1 MLAIHSLYLNISL
14 HQLGTIL
21 NLKSVRNA
29 DLNTPN
35 TDLNTPKSDLNT
47 PNHADL
53 NTPNTDLNTPN
64 HADLN
69 TTLKVCSK
77 MIAEERLH
85 AVIDETEGYIYFNN
99 NSTYTTSSG
108 AGGGGAGGGGGGKG
122 SDVAVV
128 GGGGVGGEGPLTP
141 LSQWDTQ
148 ISVLCDQVCAFIY
161 IVCL

>member
-21 NLKSVRNA
+21 NLSARNTDLNTPKT

-35 TDLNTPKSDLNT
+35 PDLNTPKSDLT
-47 PNHADL
+47 
-53 NTPNTDLNTPN
+53 
-64 HADLN
+64 

-99 NSTYTTSSG
+99 NNNTYTSSG
-108 AGGGGAGGGGGGKG
+108 GGGTGGAGKG
-122 SDVAVV
+122 SDVAVG
-128 GGGGVGGEGPLTP
+128 GGGGVVGGEGQLTP

-148 ISVLCDQVCAFIY
+148 ISVLCDQVCT
-161 IVCL
+161 L

>member
-21 NLKSVRNA
+21 NLKSVRN
-29 DLNTPN
+29 
-35 TDLNTPKSDLNT
+35 TDQ
-47 PNHADL
+47 

-64 HADLN
+64 PDLT

-99 NSTYTTSSG
+99 NNNNTYTTSGSAGSG
-108 AGGGGAGGGGGGKG
+108 GTGGGGKG
-122 SDVAVV
+122 SDVAVG
-128 GGGGVGGEGPLTP
+128 GGGGVGGEGPLTL

-148 ISVLCDQVCAFIY
+148 ISVLCDQVCT
-161 IVCL
+161 L